1 MGSLDDNP
9 SLADHAFAPI
19 ENSPR
24 IYPQPATLV
33 DLSSNF
39 AGRLPGDFLC
49 ARRVIAGLRV
59 RSAAYF
65 LPSSPLSPDGIAPV
79 QLIRGKAAR

>member
-1 MGSLDDNP
+1 LNP
-9 SLADHAFAPI
+9 PCGFIHRPRRAA
-19 ENSPR
+19 SP
-24 IYPQPATLV
+24 
-33 DLSSNF
+33 
-39 AGRLPGDFLC
+39 LPGDFLC